1 MLAFIRLAEVI
12 DFPNAVTC
20 LMIPTRTA
28 CSKARIITGIR
39 SEFREIGTIVV
50 QLFADHRP
58 FASFLLIPARRVRC
72 MIDVTIVRA
81 VAVLVIHEV
90 AELQRGKFFIDIE
103 RAVDDVFHLNVC
115 HRSFESVCSAYAR
128 TFLHIPGFS
137 DSCVMRMTCNGNR
150 TIVAS
155 SAILITE
162 NIAHRHVAEYFAE
175 IHFGISKHVTEPY
188 ICHNAFDSRYG
199 NDIVALVL
207 IPAAFVTVRSDRVI
221 VQRNVAFVF
230 VDMISVL
237 IDVRFV
243 FADVESSR

>member
-1 MLAFIRLAEVI
+1 
-12 DFPNAVTC
+12 
-20 LMIPTRTA
+20 
-28 CSKARIITGIR
+28 
-39 SEFREIGTIVV
+39 
-50 QLFADHRP
+50 
-58 FASFLLIPARRVRC
+58 

-103 RAVDDVFHLNVC
+103 RTVDNILHLNVC
-115 HRSFESVCSAYAR
+115 HRSFESICSANAR

-137 DSCVMRMTCNGNR
+137 DSRVVRMPNGRNR

-162 NIAHRHVAEYFAE
+162 NVAHRHVAEYCAE
-175 IHFGISKHVTEPY
+175 IYFGISEHVTEPY
-188 ICHNAFDSRYG
+188 IRHNAFDRRYG
-199 NDIVALVL
+199 NDIAALVFM
-207 IPAAFVTVRSDRVI
+207 PAAFVTVRSDRVI

-243 FADVESSR
+243 FADVESAL